1 MWGASGSWIRGEAGS
16 GPHILI
22 LDETRMNSD
31 TGPYLSLNQW
41 RMSKLSR
48 ATIATIIIFAT
59 SMASVG
65 AKQQGF
71 RTVVI
76 DPGHGGAEVGAVGAT
91 GLMEKNVVLDIS
103 KRLGQLLE
111 EQLGLQV
118 YLTRDQDI
126 YKEKEDRTAL
136 ANNVKANVFLSIH
149 ANSYRGRGVHGAETF
164 FLSNQATDDDAR
176 RLAAIENNVMGLE
189 GPTGSDSNLQMLLW
203 DMAQTTHLRES
214 SVLAEMVQSNMN
226 SLGGTTDRGI
236 KQAPFVVLKGA
247 NMPAVLVEVGFLSNP
262 EEERLLADAAY
273 RQQVAN
279 MLFQSLNRYRQRHAS
294 LIGGGSIH

>member
-1 MWGASGSWIRGEAGS
+1 MSRNDANFPWRVVTISAMLLSVLVLIGWVFFFSPGSNNPGVS
-16 GPHILI
+16 
-22 LDETRMNSD
+22 
-31 TGPYLSLNQW
+31 
-41 RMSKLSR
+41 
-48 ATIATIIIFAT
+48 AT
-59 SMASVG
+59 
-65 AKQQGF
+65 
-71 RTVVI
+71 
-76 DPGHGGAEVGAVGAT
+76 
-91 GLMEKNVVLDIS
+91 N
-103 KRLGQLLE
+103 
-111 EQLGLQV
+111 
-118 YLTRDQDI
+118 
-126 YKEKEDRTAL
+126 
-136 ANNVKANVFLSIH
+136 
-149 ANSYRGRGVHGAETF
+149 
-164 FLSNQATDDDAR
+164 DDAR
-176 RLAAIENNVMGLE
+176 RLAAIENNAMGLE

-294 LIGGGSIH
+294 LIGGGSSQ

>member
-31 TGPYLSLNQW
+31 TEPYLSLNQW
-41 RMSKLSR
+41 HMSKLSW

-103 KRLGQLLE
+103 KRLGKLLE
-111 EQLGLQV
+111 EQLGLEV

-126 YKEKEDRTAL
+126 YKEKEARTAL

-164 FLSNQATDDDAR
+164 FLSDQATDDDAR
-176 RLAAIENNVMGLE
+176 RLAAIENNAMGLE
-189 GPTGSDSNLQMLLW
+189 GSTGSDSNLQMLLW

-262 EEERLLADAAY
+262 DEERLLADAAY

-294 LIGGGSIH
+294 LIGGGSNH

>member
-1 MWGASGSWIRGEAGS
+1 
-16 GPHILI
+16 
-22 LDETRMNSD
+22 
-31 TGPYLSLNQW
+31 
-41 RMSKLSR
+41 MSRLLR
-48 ATIATIIIFAT
+48 ATILTIIMFAT

-65 AKQQGF
+65 AQQQGF
-71 RTVVI
+71 RVVVI

-103 KRLGQLLE
+103 KRLSQLLE
-111 EQLGLQV
+111 EQLGLEV

-164 FLSNQATDDDAR
+164 FLSDQATDDDAR
-176 RLAAIENNVMGLE
+176 RLAAIENNAMGLE

-262 EEERLLADAAY
+262 DEERLLADAAY

-294 LIGGGSIH
+294 LIGGDSSQ

>member
-176 RLAAIENNVMGLE
+176 RLAAIENNAMGLE

-203 DMAQTTHLRES
+203 DMAQTRHLRES

-294 LIGGGSIH
+294 LIGGGSVH

>member
-1 MWGASGSWIRGEAGS
+1 
-16 GPHILI
+16 
-22 LDETRMNSD
+22 MNSD
-31 TGPYLSLNQW
+31 TGPCLSINQW
-41 RMSKLSR
+41 RMSSLLR
-48 ATIATIIIFAT
+48 ATIVTIIMFAT

-65 AKQQGF
+65 AQQQGF
-71 RTVVI
+71 RVVVI

-111 EQLGLQV
+111 EQLGLEV

-164 FLSNQATDDDAR
+164 FLSDQATDDDAR
-176 RLAAIENNVMGLE
+176 RLAAIENNAMGLE

-262 EEERLLADAAY
+262 DEERLLADAAY

-294 LIGGGSIH
+294 LIGGGSNH

>member
-22 LDETRMNSD
+22 LDETRMNSG

-203 DMAQTTHLRES
+203 DMAQTRHLRES

>member
-22 LDETRMNSD
+22 LDETRMNSG

>member
-1 MWGASGSWIRGEAGS
+1 MS
-16 GPHILI
+16 
-22 LDETRMNSD
+22 
-31 TGPYLSLNQW
+31 SL
-41 RMSKLSR
+41 LR
-48 ATIATIIIFAT
+48 ATIVTIIMFAT

-65 AKQQGF
+65 AQQQGF
-71 RTVVI
+71 RVVVI

-111 EQLGLQV
+111 EQLGLEV

-164 FLSNQATDDDAR
+164 FLSDQATDDDAR
-176 RLAAIENNVMGLE
+176 RLAAIENNAMGLE

-262 EEERLLADAAY
+262 DEERLLADAAY
-273 RQQVAN
+273 RQQIAN

>member
-22 LDETRMNSD
+22 LDETRMNSG

-189 GPTGSDSNLQMLLW
+189 GPTGADSNLQMLLW